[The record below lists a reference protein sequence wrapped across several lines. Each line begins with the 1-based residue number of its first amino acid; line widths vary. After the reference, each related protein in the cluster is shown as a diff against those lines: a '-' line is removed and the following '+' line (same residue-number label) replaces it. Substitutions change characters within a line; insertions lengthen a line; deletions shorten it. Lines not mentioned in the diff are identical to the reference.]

1 MKALVIPILIL
12 AIALIAGCV
21 GIEAGLQLK
30 DCGSDAACFTEASAN
45 CTPAKIRTTTVNAG
59 MTIIIYSSVHGGN
72 LTACEYYMKYE
83 DIQLPSGASA
93 MYVSQANLLRGKEI
107 TCVIPAQ
114 PNGLFSGVSSI
125 SAGAITTVCTGSF
138 VDVLMGRM
146 AAMQTAEPIRMLPQE
161 LNKSQMLSNCRNDA
175 MGCEESIALRN
186 EPCIYELCARSCI
199 DAEGNDL
206 FSGVPVTPETCV
218 PEIGTAE
225 ACAACRAGNALM
237 LAE

>member
-1 MKALVIPILIL
+1 MKALVISILIL
-12 AIALIAGCV
+12 AIVLIAGCV

-30 DCGSDAACFTEASAN
+30 DCGSDPECFAEASAN
-45 CTPAKIRTTTVNAG
+45 CTPAKIRITNVNAG
-59 MTIIIYSSVHGGN
+59 VTVIAYSSVHGGN

-83 DIQLPSGASA
+83 DIQLPSNASE
-93 MYVSQANLLRGKEI
+93 MYVSKANLLRGKDI
-107 TCVIPAQ
+107 TCVIPVQ
-114 PNGLFSGVSSI
+114 SGGMLSSLSSI
-125 SAGAITTVCTGSF
+125 SSSAITTVCRGSL
-138 VDVLMGRM
+138 VDALMSRIT
-146 AAMQTAEPIRMLPQE
+146 AAPTAPTLVAPKE

-175 MGCEESIALRN
+175 MGCEESVRALNRT
-186 EPCIYELCARSCI
+186 CAYEFCARSCV

-225 ACAACRAGNALM
+225 ACAACRAGNASM